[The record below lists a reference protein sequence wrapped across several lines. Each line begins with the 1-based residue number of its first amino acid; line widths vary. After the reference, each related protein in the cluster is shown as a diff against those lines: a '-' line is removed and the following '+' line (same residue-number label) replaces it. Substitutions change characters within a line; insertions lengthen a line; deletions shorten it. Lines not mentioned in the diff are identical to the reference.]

1 MSGWLNGLHADA
13 SLDDLPGDGWRRLR
27 LIRAGQATTRTEIG
41 TLTGLSRTAVAAR
54 VSSLQA
60 SGGLVV
66 EREEGVSTGGRP
78 PVKLSFHVQAG
89 VVLSAAIGR
98 SRTQL
103 AICDLAG
110 DVIVSEDVEQEIGTS
125 PAELMP
131 VIAQRLIALR
141 ESLGETAGRTVGI
154 GISLP
159 RDRRHRTRVQ
169 PELPP

>member
-1 MSGWLNGLHADA
+1 MRTPRSTTSPATG
-13 SLDDLPGDGWRRLR
+13 GDVFA

-60 SGGLVV
+60 SGLVV

-110 DVIVSEDVEQEIGTS
+110 DVIVAEDVEQEIGTS

-131 VIAQRLIALR
+131 VIA
-141 ESLGETAGRTVGI
+141 
-154 GISLP
+154 
-159 RDRRHRTRVQ
+159 
-169 PELPP
+169 